1 MGASSGDQS
10 RRIILCDSRE
20 KLERILGV
28 NKRKTRLLVLDSTD
42 DSQEIRDYMS
52 TLEWCEEIDRADAVR
67 LFRPGFKAR
76 YVEWASE
83 LNRANHSFFWLA
95 SHLTWKESLYTKLS
109 KNVFYCG
116 LIGHLMR
123 QSPSHDLVVVTND
136 PGLARQVTIWA
147 ATQGFE
153 GIKALKTGWNL
164 PERAKS
170 FLPLRMAY
178 TLSKA
183 LLSQVLIKLFCR
195 APIDSKARYIV
206 ITTLM
211 DEHCFSGNGDYKDIY
226 FGELPDYMSKNGV
239 PVLVYGGV
247 PNNLWKFLNVQ
258 RRQKTPFPV
267 VPWQYYGSM
276 PGLLKASWHYSLRC
290 LRPVGLKGN
299 TVFDGIEVRYLV
311 KEALRWDLLVGY
323 FFISMWMYYSTKALA
338 KHVNVAACVYPYE
351 NRPWEKM
358 LLAGLSSDGRAIRVS
373 GYNHASIAPAH
384 TQYFL
389 GSREAEFTLLPGAI
403 IVMGETNK
411 EILEDSGNYPE
422 GILRVGCALR
432 QGRSGKS
439 PRVRRRSRKIANV
452 LVVLASNIDEYV
464 ATLFFLEKAFEGVG
478 AYQVGV
484 RPHAAIPWSRA
495 VPRLRALKL
504 RFELTSGPL
513 EDDLDWADVVV
524 YVSTTVGLTAI
535 SRGIPAI
542 NIDLKEFMEHDPAP
556 ESCPLKWSVSEP
568 QELVP
573 TLQKIE
579 AIGDDDFED
588 IRQQALEFG
597 NRYFGPVT
605 DESLDAFTRLLTEDG
620 RNDET

>member
-1 MGASSGDQS
+1 MGASSRDQTG
-10 RRIILCDSRE
+10 RIILCNSKE

-28 NKRKTRLLVLDSTD
+28 SKRRTRLLVLDSTGE
-42 DSQEIRDYMS
+42 SQEIRDYMS

-95 SHLTWKESLYTKLS
+95 SHLTWKESLYTKLA

-116 LIGHLMR
+116 LIGHLME

-136 PGLARQVTIWA
+136 PGLAGQVAIS
-147 ATQGFE
+147 ATAQGFE
-153 GIKALKTGWNL
+153 GIKVLKTKRNL
-164 PERAKS
+164 SERAKS
-170 FLPLRMAY
+170 FLPLRVAY

-183 LLSQVLIKLFCR
+183 LLSQVLIKMFCHV
-195 APIDSKARYIV
+195 PIDSKSRYIV
-206 ITTLM
+206 VATLM
-211 DEHCFSGNGDYKDIY
+211 DEGCFRGDGEYKDIY

-247 PNNLWKFLNVQ
+247 RNNLWKLLNVL

-267 VPWQYYGSM
+267 IPWQYYGSM
-276 PGLLKASWHYSLRC
+276 PGLLKASWHYCLRC
-290 LRPVGLKGN
+290 LRPVKLKGN

-323 FFISMWMYYSTKALA
+323 FFNSVWMYYSAKALA
-338 KHVNVAACVYPYE
+338 KQVNVAACVYPYE

-358 LLAGLSSDGRAIRVS
+358 LMAGLSSNERAIRVA
-373 GYNHASIAPAH
+373 GYNHTSIAPVH

-389 GSREAEFTLLPGAI
+389 GSREAEFTLLPGTI

-411 EILEDSGNYPE
+411 QTLECSGNYPE
-422 GILRVGCALR
+422 GIFRVGCALR

-439 PRVRRRSRKIANV
+439 PRVSHRRRKIANV
-452 LVVLASNIDEYV
+452 LVVLASNIGEYV
-464 ATLFFLEKAFEGVG
+464 ATLFFLEKAFEGVET
-478 AYQVGV
+478 YQVGV
-484 RPHAAIPWSRA
+484 RPHVAIPWSRA

-504 RFELTSGPL
+504 KFELTSGSL

-535 SRGIPAI
+535 SRGIPTI
-542 NIDLKEFMEHDPAP
+542 NIDLEDFMEYDPAP
-556 ESCPLKWSVSEP
+556 ENCPLKWSVSDP
-568 QELVP
+568 RELVP
-573 TLQKIE
+573 TLQMIE
-579 AIGDDDFED
+579 AIGDDDFEA
-588 IRQQALEFG
+588 IRQQAREFE
-597 NRYFGPVT
+597 NQYFGPVT
-605 DESLDAFTRLLTEDG
+605 DESLEAFTKLLMDV
-620 RNDET
+620 RDDEA